1 MKRLLLSTALS
12 LALAGTAAFAQQT
25 SAPQDAPPLA
35 NAPMHQHHRHPN
47 PQRQATRLSKQLNLT
62 ADQTA
67 RLEPILAER
76 DQKFQAL
83 MQDTSLTPDQRHE
96 QMHSIQQSTQQQLA
110 SVLTPDQLQQMKT
123 MRHNHHRSNGPNQPS
138 QPNQQPQP
146 QSQPSGL

>member
-25 SAPQDAPPLA
+25 PQDAPPPA
-35 NAPMHQHHRHPN
+35 NAPMHQDHRHPN
-47 PQRQATRLSKQLNLT
+47 PQHQATRLSKQLNLT

-67 RLEPILAER
+67 RLEPIHAER

-110 SVLTPDQLQQMKT
+110 SVLSPDQLQQMKT
-123 MRHNHHRSNGPNQPS
+123 MRRNHRRSNGPNQPS

-146 QSQPSGL
+146 QTQPSGL